1 MNIFLIIISLWSN
14 LSYFIVLVHIW
25 WVICRSPI
33 ILNLLIIHQFLRIL
47 NFSEYYINQFIKTK
61 ILASTWNLDS
71 MEYYSKAFCPTQC
84 VWGPHVLDCLFP
96 ATLSPV
102 QMQEVHVHI
111 CWWSCMAKPTREH
124 SQHDVKHQSMS
135 PASSNAMLN

>member
-1 MNIFLIIISLWSN
+1 MYIKLFQIKRALYRDLAENSNFKHINLFEFFLIIISLWSN

-25 WVICRSPI
+25 WVFCRSPI

-102 QMQEVHVHI
+102 QM
-111 CWWSCMAKPTREH
+111 
-124 SQHDVKHQSMS
+124 
-135 PASSNAMLN
+135 

>member
-1 MNIFLIIISLWSN
+1 MYIKLFQIKRALYRDLAENLNFKHISLFEFFLIIISLWSN

-47 NFSEYYINQFIKTK
+47 NFSEYYISQFIKTK
-61 ILASTWNLDS
+61 ICASTWNLDS

-96 ATLSPV
+96 ATLSPF
-102 QMQEVHVHI
+102 QM
-111 CWWSCMAKPTREH
+111 
-124 SQHDVKHQSMS
+124 
-135 PASSNAMLN
+135 